1 MLFNFKYKMNYTYTH
16 HKTHT
21 LSPTYSKRQFKPIKL
36 TKNKI
41 TNKLHIKPLYA
52 TIFNNNN
59 SNTLTNANVNR
70 HSKHQT
76 AIYMSSERMKLLKND
91 TDSTTIHTVSTDSP
105 SITYKLN
112 LHTLKHNKSIQSE
125 KQQFPFI
132 NSFRLNN
139 KSKTKYINNTSL
151 LTQNVLLSPSPSSLI
166 NPVPHNNKN
175 TFKRKNKI
183 NHTTIGIPLLTNKC
197 NEIEDNYI
205 NIQDNILL
213 TKCKSKQEIRNNQ
226 RNKTQKELK
235 DRLNLISN
243 ELKCDFNNRKDY
255 CVNIKKKTQYDNDI
269 MKDVLDDGVVVNE
282 QYHEKMFLNC
292 RYKTFRALIE
302 MKCIDI
308 LNPMVAYKDNKN
320 LQKHLILNED
330 DKYRKMLK
338 SNNVCYYKGKKCK
351 DNNTFWIKEKK
362 GHSTCAEKLMKQNDE
377 IMNLLRSTSKL
388 KEKLYKK
395 YDTLK

>member
-1 MLFNFKYKMNYTYTH
+1 MNYTHTH
-16 HKTHT
+16 RKTHT
-21 LSPTYSKRQFKPIKL
+21 LSPMYSKRQFKPIKL
-36 TKNKI
+36 TKNTI
-41 TNKLHIKPLYA
+41 TNKLQIKPLYA
-52 TIFNNNN
+52 VIFNNNKNNN

-76 AIYMSSERMKLLKND
+76 AMYMSSERMKLLKTD

-112 LHTLKHNKSIQSE
+112 LHTSKHNKSIQSE
-125 KQQFPFI
+125 KHKFPFI

-139 KSKTKYINNTSL
+139 KSKTKYINNTSF

-166 NPVPHNNKN
+166 NPVPHNNNN
-175 TFKRKNKI
+175 TFKGKNKI

-243 ELKCDFNNRKDY
+243 ELKCDFTNRKNY
-255 CVNIKKKTQYDNDI
+255 RVKIKKKKTHYDDDNI
-269 MKDVLDDGVVVNE
+269 MKDVLDDGVIVNE

-320 LQKHLILNED
+320 VQKHLILNED

-338 SNNVCYYKGKKCK
+338 SNNVSYYKGKKGMQCK
-351 DNNTFWIKEKK
+351 DNNTSWIK
-362 GHSTCAEKLMKQNDE
+362 EKLMKQNDE
-377 IMNLLRSTSKL
+377 IMNLLKSTSKL

>member
-1 MLFNFKYKMNYTYTH
+1 MNYTYTH

-41 TNKLHIKPLYA
+41 ANKLQIKPLYA
-52 TIFNNNN
+52 TIFHGDD
-59 SNTLTNANVNR
+59 SNTLTNAKVNK

-76 AIYMSSERMKLLKND
+76 AIYAPLERMKLLKTD
-91 TDSTTIHTVSTDSP
+91 ADSTTIHTVSTDSP

-112 LHTLKHNKSIQSE
+112 LHTSKHNEHLSRKSIQSE
-125 KQQFPFI
+125 KYKFPFI

-151 LTQNVLLSPSPSSLI
+151 LTQNVLLSPSSPSLI
-166 NPVPHNNKN
+166 NIIPHNNKN
-175 TFKRKNKI
+175 TFKRKSKM

-197 NEIEDNYI
+197 NEIENNYI

-213 TKCKSKQEIRNNQ
+213 TKCKSKQEIRNNL

-235 DRLNLISN
+235 DRLNLMSN
-243 ELKCDFNNRKDY
+243 ELKCDFTNRKDY
-255 CVNIKKKTQYDNDI
+255 CVKVKKKNVQYDDDI

-320 LQKHLILNED
+320 LREHLILNED

-338 SNNVCYYKGKKCK
+338 SNNVYYHKRMKCK
-351 DNNTFWIKEKK
+351 VNNTSWIKEKK

-377 IMNLLRSTSKL
+377 IMNLLKSTSKL

>member
-1 MLFNFKYKMNYTYTH
+1 MNYTYTH
-16 HKTHT
+16 HQTHT

-41 TNKLHIKPLYA
+41 ANKLQIKPLYA
-52 TIFNNNN
+52 TIFHGDD

-76 AIYMSSERMKLLKND
+76 AIYAPLERMKLLKTD
-91 TDSTTIHTVSTDSP
+91 ADSTTIHTVSTDSP

-112 LHTLKHNKSIQSE
+112 LHTSKHNEHLSRKSIQSE
-125 KQQFPFI
+125 KYKFPFI

-151 LTQNVLLSPSPSSLI
+151 LTQNTLLSPSSPSLI
-166 NPVPHNNKN
+166 NIIPHNNKS
-175 TFKRKNKI
+175 TFKRKSKM

-213 TKCKSKQEIRNNQ
+213 TKCKSKQEIRNNL

-235 DRLNLISN
+235 DRLNLMSN
-243 ELKCDFNNRKDY
+243 ELKCDFTNRKDY
-255 CVNIKKKTQYDNDI
+255 CVKVKKKNVQYDDI

-320 LQKHLILNED
+320 LREHLILNED

-338 SNNVCYYKGKKCK
+338 SNNVYYHKRMKCK
-351 DNNTFWIKEKK
+351 VNNTSWIKEKK

-377 IMNLLRSTSKL
+377 IMNLLKSTSKL